1 MLSGNSGSEKSKW
14 LNIIKK
20 TSWMEQSG
28 PFYVGSLTGIQVCH
42 GFFHFLKYMPEGVFR
57 RFMIRSGLTLNLSK

>member
-1 MLSGNSGSEKSKW
+1 
-14 LNIIKK
+14 
-20 TSWMEQSG
+20 MEQSG